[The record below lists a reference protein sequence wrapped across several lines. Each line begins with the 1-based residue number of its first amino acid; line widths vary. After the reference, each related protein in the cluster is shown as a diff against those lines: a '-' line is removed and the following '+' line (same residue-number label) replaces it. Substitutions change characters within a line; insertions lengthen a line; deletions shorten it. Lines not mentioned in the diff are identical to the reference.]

1 MATIRHHARIDRPA
15 EDVWQVVADA
25 GAISRWF
32 PMIEESS
39 AEGSTRRCTMKGGGR
54 LVEEIV
60 TSDDELRR
68 FQYRIVDGDMPVEH
82 HLGTVDVLEDGEGS
96 LVVYS
101 TDVAPDE
108 VAAQMDGALAQ
119 GLQGLKQHLEA

>member
-15 EDVWQVVADA
+15 ADVWATVSDT

-32 PMIEESS
+32 PLIEESS
-39 AEGSTRRCTMKGGGR
+39 VEGSTRSCTMKGGGR

-60 TSDDELRR
+60 TSDDDLRR

-82 HLGTVDVLEDGEGS
+82 HLGTIDVLEDGDGS
-96 LVVYS
+96 LVIYS
-101 TDVAPDE
+101 TDVTPDE
-108 VAAQMDGALAQ
+108 VAGQMNGALAQ
-119 GLQGLKQHLEA
+119 GLEGLKQHLES